1 MASNNVFISI
11 PLNFIFNISVVQQVV
26 CALAASCNSN
36 YLGDIRQN
44 MTGRS
49 VCHNGIHIQQKMSF
63 ATYHKRI
70 KSIKEL
76 KI

>member
-1 MASNNVFISI
+1 M
-11 PLNFIFNISVVQQVV
+11 
-26 CALAASCNSN
+26 
-36 YLGDIRQN
+36 GDIRQN